1 MSARAAPDEKDYQV
15 AEYQRGSSIYFVK
28 LEQVAVLPCLLY
40 IHWRKDPSMD
50 QRLCYNLLITK
61 NQSRPYLSRMQSTTE
76 GSLSLINED
85 RSDIEK
91 YRGQQS

>member
-1 MSARAAPDEKDYQV
+1 
-15 AEYQRGSSIYFVK
+15 
-28 LEQVAVLPCLLY
+28 
-40 IHWRKDPSMD
+40 MD

-61 NQSRPYLSRMQSTTE
+61 NQSRPYLSRMRSTTE

>member
-1 MSARAAPDEKDYQV
+1 MIHSEMQLKRHME
-15 AEYQRGSSIYFVK
+15 GSSIYFVK

-40 IHWRKDPSMD
+40 HSLAKGSKYGSEVVLQPLDYQKSEP
-50 QRLCYNLLITK
+50 
-61 NQSRPYLSRMQSTTE
+61 PYLSRMRSTTE